1 MDNLPL
7 SSLKSNLN
15 QHDSLRSYSETTDL
29 GSFKS
34 DSLSSF
40 IQTFTSRNDE
50 ILNSGLFFHELLY
63 WAKKSLNTAT
73 PEVFQLLEICQW
85 SIRSDLFL
93 REKFGEIT
101 NLLMS
106 TFKDPTFLGTIHDG
120 QSLILRAYQTLVIFT
135 GKLNLSNNPE
145 KLQNEIEES
154 TCEIALWV
162 KSQNSFKLMTD
173 FLTILHQGLIENP
186 IEKFPR
192 IIFSLKC
199 SKQLVLIIE
208 DLATNFPISQEISTS
223 LEILEKIIE
232 NFIGNLESIVS
243 SHLLSYLSQKFPL
256 EFIKITEILIS
267 RAEKSKNSETCQS
280 CRKLLIKIIL
290 DPQVSPSSAK
300 ETFEK
305 LQKLDWNKE
314 IFHESFTNSIK
325 KLVLESDELKN
336 KNFVFDIIFPWFSDG
351 FCIPEIK
358 LAAKICSDFPET
370 TSKFLSH
377 MLETAKSKAG
387 CKSHYK
393 VNKDEPIVIEFDFNI
408 LHHREFSIWTKFLP
422 ENFQNPIFEVIQI
435 NKFISLLLIIEKSSF
450 KIELIKTKEKIVLVS
465 VPMNFI
471 EMNWYLIGLSFNY
484 KQKINNKYP
493 IIVDINN
500 IHYELLC
507 DEISSFKSINSI
519 EVNGSGRLEF
529 FYIYTG
535 LVNKNMLLGHKP
547 QDHDLIESKKS
558 EFLKLNCRFK
568 EPECQVPFK
577 HIIKS
582 PLTQGIGL
590 FQSLKAVG
598 SIKVILPILSKSNDS
613 KIFELFFKI
622 ITEFCEWP
630 EFDLIIDDVTFPLLK
645 YFLAEKSN
653 LINLDWLEAIE
664 GFLLAFRKFPKYPK
678 AVENL
683 YFNIKLW
690 AKLSID
696 YVIYYL
702 EAVKTHV
709 SSPEYPVN
717 ESSLNDLIEYFK
729 DFAEVVENKRLVLS
743 YLLQIV
749 AMLLRKVPRGSKLKA
764 FYEILNVLVD
774 EDIFGVVNSEE
785 ICKFFNEL
793 SLQDWTDCL
802 GFFIQIAEMLH
813 VFVDRFHLNA
823 VWRFVNFC
831 LVLSKNYWVWAV
843 KQGKESLFIQIE
855 QFFDV
860 LNRTV
865 GKRINLQLVAIIMDF
880 VSKPKISL
888 TGLIGIINVVT
899 MNLGQ
904 MSESFDEFKEN
915 VNLLNSYLEN
925 SEELRENIFKQQFF
939 PSWLISL
946 LQYNHLLCPELQTL
960 IIHTLSTTQCENYDK
975 SRIVLFELI
984 KLEKI
989 SLVFH
994 VLKGIFL
1001 NLLRNIH
1008 SSKNKKYVIEY
1019 FNLAED
1025 VVQRISYDKIDCD
1038 LITDFV
1044 RSCII
1049 PMKAFNFSTGFCNFP
1064 GFLSYSFFEKLK
1076 KDETTKSIILRE
1088 GGLAR
1093 QFLYFIFYA
1102 LSYKPNPDFEDFLKK
1117 FTIQDTNKSHS
1128 RAEWEG
1134 LETDPGV
1141 KLSNLALKPKQKSCK
1156 NLISIFVFI
1165 EWAEIIRVYFERG
1178 VKIEEIRN
1186 SIGNF
1191 SDFIKESKLDKK
1203 IKDECKD
1210 LNKQSFKDFSK
1221 IFLDHLHSLN
1231 FHFLPESSR
1240 RFEIVQRFLY
1250 LTSTINHN
1258 SEVKSNKHEAFK
1270 QDLKTYLSSL
1280 SDHIKQSQLSE
1291 FLKQSQKTLEIE
1303 SYLKVLTTLKVLKTF
1318 SYYFTETP
1326 LFPSV
1331 LSRKSTSISLASTK
1345 EYKKQRSLKPGT
1357 ELAYEKLFNKILKSH
1372 CQFYGNL
1379 NNFSGPQ
1386 GKIYLKSTADRLGR
1400 RIGTKI
1406 KVKHEAVRIRSV
1418 CREDLMSS
1426 LDVSKTL
1433 EYEAAEFEETEESN
1447 PSDDLNAN
1455 QNIEDFEEAYL
1466 SSAETQGAEFECE
1479 IIYIKGSLYGTL
1491 NFYQDSLVFTS
1502 KSIEKPA
1509 MDPVVLNEG
1518 NLVLCS
1524 SALPETQI
1532 KKKVMKVWNCNVLAE
1547 VVFKKFIHNMCAIE
1561 IYLKSG
1567 KSYLLNFFTKQKL
1580 KEVYTSLKKN
1590 FLGKGLV
1597 FLSKTN
1603 LYQSRDLW
1611 ISGKITNFEYLM
1623 ILNKLS
1629 SRSFNNLS
1637 QYPVFPWIL
1646 KDFESEFLDLKS
1658 EKTFRNFSFPVSAQS
1673 SESREKIK
1681 RSLEF
1686 AKQDTDHI
1694 YNFGT
1699 HYSAGG
1705 IILHYLLRIQP
1716 FTTESLNLHRGS
1728 FDLADRLFLS
1738 LSKSFQSTQVSSS
1751 DTKELIPEFFFL
1763 PEMFCNLNQEPLGTR
1778 QKGCKVNDVKLPR
1791 WANNSVYLFIMK
1803 HRKALESEYVSRNL
1817 HHWIDLIFGVKQ
1829 KGKKAEEACNL
1840 FHPITYADIYEKLII
1855 EAKDIF
1861 QKGYYCQAV
1870 HYGQTPEQIFTK
1882 PHPGRK
1888 NCEVKLNVC
1897 EKLLNNS
1904 GFECIKK
1911 YFSQDFFIVLSSSK
1925 YLIVVHSRDKVYCTC
1940 FRWLAGNGFDLT
1952 KEKKVELKGVF
1963 ACQGLM
1969 AVVYE
1974 DKWIVTAGYVDLS
1987 MAMHDFAGGLVRVFY
2002 FHSMETSDLQGGKWV
2017 ISASVDSTLLVWTE
2031 ESTTLLHGHIAP
2043 INSVTGIY
2051 DLFQVASCS
2060 EFILIHDSR
2069 SGEILHKI
2077 NEKSSKILSSPSGFY
2092 FAQVNRELK
2101 HFYLNSQFIK
2111 SYEISHNKLFS
2122 IANDCII
2129 KEDRG
2134 SINIFPVLED
2144 HLERSIVLQ
2153 ETLDL
2158 MSIIYIAERDTIM
2171 FINHTDYQYVL
2182 YSVEIKSKESN
2193 ELWL

>member
-15 QHDSLRSYSETTDL
+15 QHDSFRSYSETTDI

-40 IQTFTSRNDE
+40 IQTFASRNDE
-50 ILNSGLFFHELLY
+50 NLNSGLFFQELIY
-63 WAKKSLNTAT
+63 WAKKSLNSAS

-85 SIRSDLFL
+85 SIQSDLL
-93 REKFGEIT
+93 IREKFGEIT
-101 NLLMS
+101 NLLVS
-106 TFKDPTFLGTIHDG
+106 TLKDPTFLTTIQDG
-120 QSLILRAYQTLVIFT
+120 QSLILQTLVIFAE
-135 GKLNLSNNPE
+135 KLNLSNNPE

-154 TCEIALWV
+154 TCEIAQWL
-162 KSQNSFKLMTD
+162 KSQNSFKLTAD
-173 FLTILHQGLIENP
+173 FLAILHKAIIASP
-186 IEKFPR
+186 IEKFPK

-208 DLATNFPISQEISTS
+208 ELCTSFPKAQENSQC
-223 LEILEKIIE
+223 LDILEKILE
-232 NFIGNLESIVS
+232 NFTGNLECIVS
-243 SHLLSYLSQKFPL
+243 SIFLSSFSQKFPL
-256 EFIKITEILIS
+256 EFTRIIEVLIARAQKS
-267 RAEKSKNSETCQS
+267 RNSETSQS

-290 DPQVSPSSAK
+290 NPQVPQSSAK

-305 LQKLDWNKE
+305 LQKLDWSKE
-314 IFHESFTNSIK
+314 IFPEPFTSSIK
-325 KLVLESDELKN
+325 KLILESDELKN
-336 KNFVFDIIFPWFSDG
+336 KSFVLDIIFPWFSDG

-387 CKSHYK
+387 CKSHFK
-393 VNKDEPIVIEFDFNI
+393 VSKDKPIVIEFDFNI

-422 ENFQNPIFEVIQI
+422 DNCQSSIFEVIQI

-450 KIELIKTKEKIVLVS
+450 KVELIKSKEKLILVS
-465 VPMNFI
+465 IPTNFV
-471 EMNWYLIGLSFNY
+471 EMSWYLIGLSFNY

-500 IHYELLC
+500 IHYELLS
-507 DEISSFKSINSI
+507 DEISNFKSINSLEI
-519 EVNGSGRLEF
+519 NGSGRLEF
-529 FYIYTG
+529 LYIYTG
-535 LVNKNMLLGHKP
+535 LVNKSMLLGHKP
-547 QDHDLIESKKS
+547 QDQDLIEAKKS

-645 YFLAEKSN
+645 YILAEKSN

-678 AVENL
+678 AVDNL

-690 AKLSID
+690 GKITTD

-709 SSPEYPVN
+709 SSLEYPVS
-717 ESSLNDLIEYFK
+717 ESSLNEIIEYFR

-749 AMLLRKVPRGSKLKA
+749 AVLLRKVPRGSKLRA

-774 EDIFGVVNSEE
+774 AEIFGVVNCEE

-793 SLQDWTDCL
+793 SMQEWSDCL
-802 GFFIQIAEMLH
+802 GLFIQIAEMLNI
-813 VFVDRFHLNA
+813 FVEKFPINA
-823 VWRFVNFC
+823 VWRFVNLC

-843 KQGKESLFIQIE
+843 KQAKESFIIQID
-855 QFFDV
+855 QFFDI
-860 LNRTV
+860 LNRVV
-865 GKRINLQLVAIIMDF
+865 GKRINLQLVVIIMDF
-880 VSKPKISL
+880 VSKPKINS
-888 TGLIGIINVVT
+888 TGLAAAINAVT
-899 MNLGQ
+899 LNLVQ
-904 MSESFDEFKEN
+904 MAENVDEFKEN
-915 VNLLNSYLEN
+915 LNTLNSYLEN
-925 SEELRENIFKQQFF
+925 FEDIRENISKQQFF

-946 LQYNHLLCPELQTL
+946 LQLNHLHSPELQTL
-960 IIHTLSTTQCENYDK
+960 IIHTLCTTSSENYDK

-984 KLEKI
+984 KLDKVF
-989 SLVFH
+989 LVFQ
-994 VLKGIFL
+994 VLKGIFI
-1001 NLLRNIH
+1001 NLLKNIN
-1008 SSKNKKYVIEY
+1008 SSKTKKYLIEF

-1049 PMKAFNFSTGFCNFP
+1049 PLKTFNFSTGFCNFS
-1064 GFLSYSFFEKLK
+1064 GFISYSFFEKVK
-1076 KDETTKSIILRE
+1076 KDDTAKSIVLRE

-1093 QFLYFIFYA
+1093 QFIYFIFYA
-1102 LSYKPNPDFEDFLKK
+1102 LSYKPNPEFEDFLKK
-1117 FTIQDTNKSHS
+1117 FSVQEKNKSYS

-1134 LETDPGV
+1134 LDADPGV
-1141 KLSNLALKPKQKSCK
+1141 KVSNLASKPKQKSCK
-1156 NLISIFVFI
+1156 NLISIFIFI
-1165 EWAEIIRVYFERG
+1165 EWAEIIRIYFERG

-1186 SIGNF
+1186 SIRNF

-1203 IKDECKD
+1203 LKDECKD
-1210 LNKQSFKDFSK
+1210 LNKQSFKDFNK
-1221 IFLDHLHSLN
+1221 ICLDHLHNLN

-1240 RFEIVQRFLY
+1240 RFEVMQKFLY
-1250 LTSTINHN
+1250 LSSSINSN
-1258 SEVKSNKHEAFK
+1258 SEGKSIKHETFK
-1270 QDLKTYLSSL
+1270 QDLKAYLSSL
-1280 SDHIKQSQLSE
+1280 SEHIKQSQLSE
-1291 FLKQSQKTLEIE
+1291 FLNQSQKVPEIE
-1303 SYLKVLTTLKVLKTF
+1303 YYLKVLTTLKVLKTF
-1318 SYYFTETP
+1318 TFYFTETP
-1326 LFPSV
+1326 FFPPV
-1331 LSRKSTSISLASTK
+1331 LPHKSTSLSKASTK

-1357 ELAYEKLFNKILKSH
+1357 ELSYEKLFNKILQTH

-1379 NNFSGPQ
+1379 NNFSSPQ
-1386 GKIYLKSTADRLGR
+1386 GKIYIRSTADRLGR
-1400 RIGTKI
+1400 RLGTKI

-1418 CREDLMSS
+1418 CREDMMSS

-1433 EYEAAEFEETEESN
+1433 EYEAQECEETEESN
-1447 PSDDLNAN
+1447 PSDDLNQN

-1502 KSIEKPA
+1502 KSSEKPA
-1509 MDPVVLNEG
+1509 MDPVVLYEG
-1518 NLVLCS
+1518 KYVLCS

-1532 KKKVMKVWNCNVLAE
+1532 KKKVMKVWNCNMLAE
-1547 VVFKKFIHNMCAIE
+1547 VVFKKFIHNICAIE

-1580 KEVYTSLKKN
+1580 KEVYSSMKSN

-1597 FLSKTN
+1597 FLSKRN
-1603 LYQSRDLW
+1603 LYQSRDMW
-1611 ISGKITNFEYLM
+1611 VSGKITNFEYLM

-1646 KDFESEFLDLKS
+1646 KDFESEVLDLKS
-1658 EKTFRNFSFPVSAQS
+1658 EKTFRNFSFPVSAQTA
-1673 SESREKIK
+1673 ESREKIK

-1738 LSKSFQSTQVSSS
+1738 LSKSFQSTQISSS
-1751 DTKELIPEFFFL
+1751 DTKELIPELFYL

-1778 QKGCKVNDVKLPR
+1778 QKGCRVNDVKLPR
-1791 WANNSVYLFIMK
+1791 WANNNVYLFIMK

-1817 HHWIDLIFGVKQ
+1817 HHWIDLIFGSKQ

-1840 FHPITYADIYEKLII
+1840 FHPITYADIYEKLVID
-1855 EAKDIF
+1855 AKDIF

-1870 HYGQTPEQIFTK
+1870 HYGQVPEQIFVK
-1882 PHPGRK
+1882 PHPARR

-1897 EKLLNNS
+1897 EKILANL

-1911 YFSQDFFIVLSSSK
+1911 YFSQEFFIVLSSSK
-1925 YLIVVHSRDKVYCTC
+1925 YLIVVHSTDRVYCTC

-1952 KEKKVELKGVF
+1952 REKKSELKGVF
-1963 ACQGLM
+1963 ACRGLM

-1987 MAMHDFAGGLVRVFY
+1987 LAMHDFAGGLVRVFY

-2043 INSVTGIY
+2043 ITSVTGIY
-2051 DLFQVASCS
+2051 DLYQIASCS
-2060 EFILIHDSR
+2060 EFILLHDSR

-2092 FAQVNRELK
+2092 FAQVGKELK
-2101 HFYLNSQFIK
+2101 HFYLNSNFIK

-2134 SINIFPVLED
+2134 SISISPALED
-2144 HLERSIVLQ
+2144 QLERSIVLQ

-2158 MSIIYIAERDTIM
+2158 ISIIYIAERDTLM
-2171 FINHTDYQYVL
+2171 FINHTNYQYIL
-2182 YSVEIKSKESN
+2182 YSVEIKSKEAN